1 VNDRGCFRCRAV
13 FACHDPSVRFRSC
26 VLLSSEVFVD
36 KGVFGVPTLILA
48 CHECCRGNRFYSMLL
63 KMPRPS
69 CVLPKNLL
77 SFFGFCQVSPPFFR
91 NWRGELVS
99 YCQQHYSQA
108 SNCALTRIQIY
119 TPSRA
124 SKQSSDSFPV
134 FVHWVFAVPLYV
146 SSDSS
151 RYSSSDLTQMQF

>member
-1 VNDRGCFRCRAV
+1 MGKTAYIMVNDRGCFRCRAV
-13 FACHDPSVRFRSC
+13 FARHDPSVRFRSC

-77 SFFGFCQVSPPFFR
+77 YFFGFCQVSPPFFR
-91 NWRGELVS
+91 IFVSPASDRRLAKLAWRAGELLPTTLPALKHL
-99 YCQQHYSQA
+99 CQHYSA
-108 SNCALTRIQIY
+108 
-119 TPSRA
+119 PS
-124 SKQSSDSFPV
+124 P
-134 FVHWVFAVPLYV
+134 
-146 SSDSS
+146 
-151 RYSSSDLTQMQF
+151 